1 MRLRNS
7 IIISNFPA
15 QKNKEKG
22 KGRVIS
28 DDLYALYSNSEDDLP
43 SVLVFSHP
51 LVRLSSLLKRSSA
64 VHRNSEGAICKVWQ
78 SLLCEL

>member
-15 QKNKEKG
+15 QKIEKG
-22 KGRVIS
+22 EGRVIN
-28 DDLYALYSNSEDDLP
+28 DDLYALYSNGEDDLP